1 MGSLFLHPVVLHLHW
16 QPERRWKPL
25 CVGVSWMIYRKTGIA
40 LPPSLSPSGFRES
53 TKQHRALKHMKG
65 IQPGLLTNSYL
76 SRPRFTGTAAEE
88 SVHSHLPHADR
99 KWGHYQTGAWRW
111 QLTTIL
117 SVSRI
122 SERKFLLYSDGEL
135 CLFLCARNH
144 FSRCFSVFMP
154 SGCWN
159 KLLFISTETT
169 ALYTTQG
176 TSSIFHWCCFYL
188 PWY

>member
-1 MGSLFLHPVVLHLHW
+1 
-16 QPERRWKPL
+16 
-25 CVGVSWMIYRKTGIA
+25 MIYRKTGIA
-40 LPPSLSPSGFRES
+40 LPSSLSPSGFRES

-76 SRPRFTGTAAEE
+76 SRPQFTGTAAEE
-88 SVHSHLPHADR
+88 SIRSHLPHADR

-111 QLTTIL
+111 QITTIL

-122 SERKFLLYSDGEL
+122 SERKFLLYIDGEL

-144 FSRCFSVFMP
+144 FSRCFSVFTP

-159 KLLFISTETT
+159 SNFCLYAQKLLLFTLHEDQHPFSIDAAFI
-169 ALYTTQG
+169 YHG
-176 TSSIFHWCCFYL
+176 TIFWTCTMCVFFFFL
-188 PWY
+188 DVTL